1 VATYEQSFAGGPSGR
16 GLIRDRAAPTAAP
29 VAANSNPYA
38 GMPDWV
44 TDDYIADAYRRGWVL
59 QNGGWTT
66 PRRVIEARQGEYDAL
81 KAAAAQAEQAARQTG
96 DPAVLAAVQQANQDR
111 WNSASQAQPFYENVA
126 QGDRP
131 LTESQRRRALMKAL
145 DYLGSGTPQLGDQ
158 YWDTPNGLLFNRM
171 RGAQNVGMDA
181 GYREFTNNLAT
192 ARQHFGLW
200 GANDD
205 VPDIARYPGTKNR
218 EWTLADLDA
227 LEKQARDIYESDEG
241 KSLREFAKLPEDR
254 RKHFGSYKNLL
265 SHNKALTAAKNL
277 GSQPKPMS
285 PQGIVAGRA
294 ASTGFANLPTATPAA
309 PPPEPDPLEFPILG
323 PQTPR

>member
-38 GMPDWV
+38 DMPDWV

-96 DPAVLAAVQQANQDR
+96 DPAVLAAVQQANQER

-126 QGDRP
+126 QGDQP
-131 LTESQRRRALMKAL
+131 LTEDERRRALMKSL
-145 DYLGSGTPQLGDQ
+145 DYLGSGAPHLGDQ
-158 YWDTPNGLLFNRM
+158 YWNTPQGLFFHP
-171 RGAQNVGMDA
+171 RGGTQNVGMTAD
-181 GYREFTNNLAT
+181 YQEFMNNLTT

-200 GANDD
+200 GEN
-205 VPDIARYPGTKNR
+205 PGTKNR

-227 LEKQARDIYESDEG
+227 LEKQARDIYGSNEG
-241 KSLREFAKLPEDR
+241 KALREFAKLPEDR
-254 RKHFGSYKNLL
+254 RKHFGSHKNLL
-265 SHNKALTAAKNL
+265 SHNNALAAAKNM

-285 PQGIVAGRA
+285 PPGIVAGRA
-294 ASTGFANLPTATPAA
+294 ASTGFANLPAAPAA
-309 PPPEPDPLEFPILG
+309 PPPEPDPLQFPRLG
-323 PQTPR
+323 PQAPR